1 MACPSSDSVS
11 GTIRT
16 HLGMRLPPSQSETKQ
31 SPLNLE
37 IERAAPPFQYIR
49 EMALRAQT
57 SDRFS
62 ALTLPR
68 ILSAWTSNETFWPS
82 ARPERPARSTA
93 LMCTK
98 TSFPPSLGWIKP
110 KPFWPLNHLTVPV
123 GIFFSKSISRVT
135 ITRYH
140 STGRCLWERASRHI
154 QKGTAANRTTVT
166 YRFCKQITSKGQ
178 IGFPAQAT
186 KDGQVTTFA
195 RPERTVLRRGDF

>member
-68 ILSAWTSNETFWPS
+68 ILSALTSNETFWPS

-93 LMCTK
+93 LTCTK

-123 GIFFSKSISRVT
+123 AIFFSKAYPRVT
-135 ITRYH
+135 ITRFH
-140 STGRCLWERASRHI
+140 STGRCLWEGARRRIH
-154 QKGTAANRTTVT
+154 KGTAANRISEI
-166 YRFCKQITSKGQ
+166 YGFSQQNTSKRRNPYDVCPRSACRSSPFGHPGQ
-178 IGFPAQAT
+178 
-186 KDGQVTTFA
+186 A
-195 RPERTVLRRGDF
+195 RYQRR